1 MFGLG
6 DDVVRMFTALLAASL
21 TAVSWAWS
29 PELHAQE
36 GSQLSDS
43 HLSIV
48 FSPQK
53 ETLSVNAKEVP
64 LTRVFEELG
73 KHVDITVSAEGEA
86 GQSPIWIEFEALPL
100 DEAIKRLLEGQ
111 SYALIDPEE
120 SSQVTSANGDRITR
134 IHLLEN
140 NPMQAE
146 VTEHRASGFPDED
159 EIEAIENED
168 NLYSLVDTV
177 QNGASPDLRSTALYE
192 LAERDNEQSFRAVQI
207 AVRDADEEVR
217 ETALE
222 VLEGLS
228 LEEGYGPASLELL
241 AEAALTD
248 LSPDLR
254 MVALEMLAE
263 SGEDLAL
270 EVIQDAFDD
279 PDADVRE
286 TALDLHEELEGGE
299 E

>member
-1 MFGLG
+1 M
-6 DDVVRMFTALLAASL
+6 
-21 TAVSWAWS
+21 
-29 PELHAQE
+29 
-36 GSQLSDS
+36 
-43 HLSIV
+43 
-48 FSPQK
+48 
-53 ETLSVNAKEVP
+53 
-64 LTRVFEELG
+64 
-73 KHVDITVSAEGEA
+73 
-86 GQSPIWIEFEALPL
+86 
-100 DEAIKRLLEGQ
+100 
-111 SYALIDPEE
+111 
-120 SSQVTSANGDRITR
+120 TSANGDRITR

-140 NPMQAE
+140 SPLQAE

-192 LAERDNEQSFRAVQI
+192 LAGRDNEQSFRAVQI

-217 ETALE
+217 KTALE
-222 VLEGLS
+222 VLEELS
-228 LEEGYGPASLELL
+228 LEEGYGTASLELL

-254 MVALEMLAE
+254 IIALEMLAE
-263 SGEDLAL
+263 SGEDLTL
-270 EVIQDAFDD
+270 EVLQDAFED